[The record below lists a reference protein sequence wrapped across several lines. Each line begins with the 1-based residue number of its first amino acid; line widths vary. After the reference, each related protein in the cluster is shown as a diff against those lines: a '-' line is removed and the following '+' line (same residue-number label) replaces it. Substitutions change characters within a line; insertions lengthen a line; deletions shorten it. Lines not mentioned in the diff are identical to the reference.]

1 MVEGRALRERLRAGE
16 RLIGTFVKTPA
27 PAVVEVLGRTGIDFA
42 VLDAEH
48 APFDRTHVDA
58 CVLAGYAVGLPVL
71 VRLRAASAQAVQ
83 SVLDLGAAGVIVP
96 RVNDV
101 ATAKAMRQACEYS
114 DAGRGFSNSPRVGN
128 YGTLEQSALVAQ
140 ERQRPIV
147 ICQVEDAAAVERI
160 EDLAALDDV
169 DGFLLGRADLAV
181 SLGCGSLQ
189 DPAVQRAV
197 DRVVA
202 ACRSAQRAAGI
213 FLGQAAE
220 IPEYIDKGVHF
231 FVVGS
236 DQSAMLSY
244 FRAVARSVED

>member
-1 MVEGRALRERLRAGE
+1 M
-16 RLIGTFVKTPA
+16 
-27 PAVVEVLGRTGIDFA
+27 
-42 VLDAEH
+42 
-48 APFDRTHVDA
+48 
-58 CVLAGYAVGLPVL
+58 PVL
-71 VRLRAASAQAVQ
+71 VRLREASARAVQ

-101 ATAKAMRQACEYS
+101 VTAKAMRRACEYS

-140 ERQRPIV
+140 EHQRPIV
-147 ICQVEDAAAVERI
+147 ICQVEDATAVERI
-160 EDLAALDDV
+160 EELAALDDV

-202 ACRSAQRAAGI
+202 ACRSAQRPAGI